1 MEDNKKRNRFAGI
14 KKSRWIRFSLAS
26 LLLIAF
32 TIWCSNYYLLFLLI
46 LFVDIYLTEY
56 IPWRAWRKI
65 KNPTLRKVFEWTDAI
80 LYALVAVYLIN
91 NFIFQNYKIP
101 SSSLE
106 KSLLVGDYLLVS
118 KLSYGPRVPMTPLSF
133 PLAQHTMPILNC
145 KSYIENPQLDYKRL
159 KGTGEIKRGDIVVFN
174 FPAGDTVTT
183 KVANPDYYSLCY
195 SEGKEF
201 ILKNKDIF
209 GDIIYRPVDRRENYV
224 KRCVG
229 MPGDT
234 FEIRNNQIYIN
245 SIAAENPTNLQ
256 FNYYVML
263 SRPDLRLTDKQFE
276 ELGVSV
282 ADRTAII
289 NDYRYNDILRY
300 LGFETNE
307 QGVYN
312 PVYRMPLT
320 NEAIEKLNSMPV
332 VAKIVQEPG
341 DLFGGEVYPL
351 GVRKWSRA
359 NYGPLWIPQ
368 RGATIALTSDNW
380 DIYERVIRNY
390 EGNDTAVKDGKI
402 YINGKPADSYTF
414 KMDYYY
420 MLGDNRD
427 NSADS
432 RYWGFVP
439 EDHIVGKPL
448 FVWLSLDPDKSI
460 FNGGIRFNRLF
471 RSVEELVK

>member
-1 MEDNKKRNRFAGI
+1 MAEILNRFSGI
-14 KKSRWIRFSLAS
+14 KTSRWIRFSLAS
-26 LLLIAF
+26 LLLIGF
-32 TIWCSNYYLLFLLI
+32 TIWLGNYFLLLLLI

-56 IPWRAWRKI
+56 IPWRGWRKI
-65 KNPTLRKVFEWTDAI
+65 KNSHIRKVFEWIDAI

-118 KLSYGPRVPMTPLSF
+118 KATYGPRVPMTPLSF
-133 PLAQHTMPILNC
+133 PLAQHTMPFFNC
-145 KSYIENPQLDYKRL
+145 KSYIEHPQLEYKRL

-174 FPAGDTVTT
+174 FPAGDTVLT
-183 KVANPDYYSLCY
+183 KVSNPDYYTLCHIY
-195 SEGKEF
+195 GRENIKANKE
-201 ILKNKDIF
+201 LY
-209 GDIIYRPVDRRENYV
+209 GDVIYRPVDRRENYV

-245 SIAAENPTNLQ
+245 SVAAKNPKHLQ
-256 FNYYVML
+256 FNYYVMMSGPDKRL
-263 SRPDLRLTDKQFE
+263 SAKLLD
-276 ELGVSV
+276 ELGISKD
-282 ADRTAII
+282 DRTLIQ
-289 NDYRYNDILRY
+289 NTYQYGDLLTF
-300 LGFETNE
+300 LGFKPNE
-307 QGVYN
+307 QGNYN

-320 NEAIEKLNSMPV
+320 NEAKSRLEAMPIV
-332 VAKIVQEPG
+332 SQMVQEPG
-341 DLFGGEVYPL
+341 EVMGGDVYPL
-351 GVRKWSRA
+351 GCKTWSRKD
-359 NYGPLWIPQ
+359 YGPLWIPK
-368 RGATIALTSDNW
+368 RGATIKLSVDNW
-380 DIYERVIRNY
+380 PAYERVIRNY
-390 EGNDTAVKDGKI
+390 EGNDTELKDGKI
-402 YINGKPADSYTF
+402 YINGIESSEYTF

-448 FVWLSLDPDKSI
+448 FVWLSLDQDKSL

-471 RSVEELVK
+471 RSVEKLAE

>member
-1 MEDNKKRNRFAGI
+1 MSEQEKKSRFSGI

-26 LLLIAF
+26 LLLIGF
-32 TIWCSNYYLLFLLI
+32 TIWSGNYILLLLLV

-65 KNPTLRKVFEWTDAI
+65 KSPALRKVFEWIDAI

-91 NFIFQNYKIP
+91 SFIFQNYKIP

-133 PLAQHTMPILNC
+133 PLAQHTLPILNC
-145 KSYIENPQLDYKRL
+145 KSYIEHPQLEYKRL

-174 FPAGDTVTT
+174 FPAGDTVLS
-183 KVANPDYYSLCY
+183 KVSNPDYYTLSHIY
-195 SEGKEF
+195 GKENIKNSQSTYGQ
-201 ILKNKDIF
+201 IL
-209 GDIIYRPVDRRENYV
+209 YRPVDRRENYV

-245 SIAAENPTNLQ
+245 SVAAKNPKHLQ
-256 FNYYVML
+256 YNYYVML
-263 SRPDLRLTDKQFE
+263 SAPDKRLSKKHFE
-276 ELGVSV
+276 DLGVSED
-282 ADRTAII
+282 DRMLIQ
-289 NDYRYNDILRY
+289 NSYQYGDLLSF
-300 LGFETNE
+300 LGFKTNE
-307 QGVYN
+307 QGTYN

-320 NEAIEKLNSMPV
+320 QAAKAKLETMP
-332 VAKIVQEPG
+332 IVSQIIQEPG
-341 DLFGGEVYPL
+341 EMMGGDVYPL
-351 GVRKWSRA
+351 GYYGWTRE

-368 RGATIALTSDNW
+368 RGKTLELTLENW
-380 DIYERVIRNY
+380 PIYERVIRNY
-390 EGNDTAVKDGKI
+390 EGNDTEVKDGKI
-402 YINGKPADSYTF
+402 YVNGKEETQYTF

-448 FVWLSLDPDKSI
+448 FVWLSLDPDKSL
-460 FNGGIRFNRLF
+460 FDGGIRFNRLF
-471 RSVEELVK
+471 RSVEALSE

>member
-1 MEDNKKRNRFAGI
+1 MAGQEKKSLFSGI

-26 LLLIAF
+26 LLLVGF
-32 TIWCSNYYLLFLLI
+32 TIWSGNYFLLLLLI
-46 LFVDIYLTEY
+46 LFVDIYLTEF

-65 KNPTLRKVFEWTDAI
+65 KNSHIRKVFEWIDAI
-80 LYALVAVYLIN
+80 LYALIAVYLIN

-118 KLSYGPRVPMTPLSF
+118 KATYGPRVPMTPLSF
-133 PLAQHTMPILNC
+133 PLAQHTMPFFNC
-145 KSYIENPQLDYKRL
+145 KSYIEHPQLEYKRL
-159 KGTGEIKRGDIVVFN
+159 KGTGEIKRNDIVVFN
-174 FPAGDTVTT
+174 FPAGDTALT
-183 KVANPDYYSLCY
+183 KVSNPDYYTLCHIY
-195 SEGKEF
+195 GRESIKA
-201 ILKNKDIF
+201 NKALY
-209 GDIIYRPVDRRENYV
+209 GDIVYRPVDRRENYV

-245 SIAAENPTNLQ
+245 SEEAENPKHLQ
-256 FNYYVML
+256 FNYYVMM
-263 SRPDLRLTDKQFE
+263 SAADKRISVKLFE
-276 ELGVSV
+276 ELGISKE
-282 ADRTAII
+282 DRIFIQNTYQYGDMLAF
-289 NDYRYNDILRY
+289 
-300 LGFETNE
+300 LGFKTNE

-312 PVYRMPLT
+312 PLYRLPLT
-320 NEAIEKLNSMPV
+320 DEAKSRLQSLPIVSQ
-332 VAKIVQEPG
+332 IVQEPG
-341 DLFGGEVYPL
+341 EYMGGDVYPL
-351 GVRKWSRA
+351 GYKDWNRT
-359 NYGPLWIPQ
+359 NYGPLWIPK
-368 RGATIALTSDNW
+368 RGETLQLTADNW
-380 DIYERVIRNY
+380 PVYERVVRNY
-390 EGNDTAVKDGKI
+390 EGNDAELKDGKV
-402 YINGKPADSYTF
+402 YINGVETTEYTF

-448 FVWLSLDPDKSI
+448 FVWLSLDPDKSL

-471 RSVEELVK
+471 RSVEKLSE